1 MVHAGAVVAAGV
13 SQVRTGTHITSHP
26 MLLIMIDMLHYTL
39 LLLSVLNLSD

>member
-13 SQVRTGTHITSHP
+13 SQVRTRTHIPSHP
-26 MLLIMIDMLHYTL
+26 MLLIMIDILHYSL